1 MTSTVVLYLANKLA
15 SQYKSGNS
23 TIISLLDKNQLVFLP
38 VLNTPAYSYM
48 EKNFNGTFFPIKT
61 GLEGN
66 SDCEGIDVGI
76 NPDRNFPYYWENST
90 LPCQNDYPGS
100 YPLQSN
106 ISKHL
111 RDYLNISRPQI
122 LFSFNEEGNLF
133 YAPNLLASTYVRM
146 PSRNFYDKIFS
157 YFYYAGYKF
166 GYKYYW
172 WGIVSPC
179 GTFID
184 YAHDFYTLSLQLQLN
199 STLIKSEIF
208 AYANVYYNLLV
219 NTILEANLNISF
231 VYKGVTENL
240 CNDEDKRVMGGCYSW
255 VKFLFDFE
263 NYNAIWFDYNFT
275 FIPNFDISSNYRF
288 VYDETLEYGN
298 EVRKKNYY
306 SNYKSKQGYNYIKW
320 KGFADMYTHT
330 TIQLFYVK
338 LNYTDKDFKGTAYLS
353 SSIGRYYTTPK
364 KISIGSE
371 LEQKSNENIDSD
383 DDKPNIMIIAL
394 TSSLG
399 LLLLLFLAGLWLYCK
414 KKHKKPEKNIS
425 TDHNLVAGENPRI

>member
-1 MTSTVVLYLANKLA
+1 M
-15 SQYKSGNS
+15 
-23 TIISLLDKNQLVFLP
+23 
-38 VLNTPAYSYM
+38 
-48 EKNFNGTFFPIKT
+48 
-61 GLEGN
+61 
-66 SDCEGIDVGI
+66 
-76 NPDRNFPYYWENST
+76 
-90 LPCQNDYPGS
+90 
-100 YPLQSN
+100 
-106 ISKHL
+106 
-111 RDYLNISRPQI
+111 
-122 LFSFNEEGNLF
+122 
-133 YAPNLLASTYVRM
+133 
-146 PSRNFYDKIFS
+146 
-157 YFYYAGYKF
+157 
-166 GYKYYW
+166 
-172 WGIVSPC
+172 
-179 GTFID
+179 
-184 YAHDFYTLSLQLQLN
+184 
-199 STLIKSEIF
+199 
-208 AYANVYYNLLV
+208 
-219 NTILEANLNISF
+219 
-231 VYKGVTENL
+231 
-240 CNDEDKRVMGGCYSW
+240 
-255 VKFLFDFE
+255 FDFE

-425 TDHNLVAGENPRI
+425 TDHNLVPGENPRI